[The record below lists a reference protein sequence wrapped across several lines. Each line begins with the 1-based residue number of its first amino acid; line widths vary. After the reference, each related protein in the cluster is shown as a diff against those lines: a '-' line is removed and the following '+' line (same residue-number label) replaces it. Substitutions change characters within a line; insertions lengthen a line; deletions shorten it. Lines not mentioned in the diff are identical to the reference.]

1 MTVNQV
7 MNMAIAK
14 GACSESGKA
23 SDWKSLAWLLFTP
36 QGREFCKENSFPS
49 IETWREIKD
58 SMKGELPVRID
69 CGIIYE
75 EDQKELALV
84 GNTHADLSY
93 SGSKVK
99 YNLIV
104 MHGAKARVYIKE
116 WAVLHI
122 VSIGSGCEV
131 EVIND
136 GTGVIV

>member
-1 MTVNQV
+1 MTVNEI

-36 QGREFCKENSFPS
+36 QGREFCAEHRFPS
-49 IETWREIKD
+49 IETWRGIKD
-58 SMKGELPVRID
+58 SMTGELPVRID
-69 CGIIYE
+69 SGTIFEENPKDIAIIG
-75 EDQKELALV
+75 D
-84 GNTHADLSY
+84 TCADIAY
-93 SGSKVK
+93 RGANVK
-99 YNLIV
+99 HNLIV
-104 MHGAKARVYIKE
+104 MHGAKVRVYVKE

-122 VSIGSGCEV
+122 VRIGSGCEV

>member
-1 MTVNQV
+1 

-36 QGREFCKENSFPS
+36 QGREFCADNSFPS
-49 IETWREIKD
+49 LETWRGIKE
-58 SMKGELPVRID
+58 SMTGELPVRID
-69 CGIIYE
+69 SGTIFEENPKDIAIIG
-75 EDQKELALV
+75 D
-84 GNTHADLSY
+84 TCADLAY
-93 SGSKVK
+93 SGSNVK
-99 YNLIV
+99 HNLIV
-104 MHGAKARVYIKE
+104 MHGAKVRVYVKE

-122 VSIGSGCEV
+122 VRIGSGCEV